1 MQMQIIR
8 IYNGGIEKL
17 IKRILLSASGI
28 LLTIFLLFTACAS
41 NLEQS
46 SASSEETQK
55 PVIAVTI
62 VPEATF
68 AKAVCGDLMEIIT
81 TVPPG
86 YSPETYEPTPQQKEE
101 LSRASIYF
109 AIGVPV
115 EESSILPAAADLNNM
130 KIVRLQD
137 AVAKQ
142 YPDRTFSSGERDPH
156 IWLSP
161 KRAKVMVETIA
172 QQCGELDPAN
182 KQQYEENAQNYLKQ
196 LDELDAELKE
206 IFSKIENKNFLVFH
220 PAFGYLADD
229 YGLTM
234 YSLEEEGKEATP
246 QHLKDMVDFAKQQ
259 NIHAIFYQDE
269 VDSKQSEAF
278 AEEIGGKT
286 VELSPLAPDYIE
298 NLKKMATTMAEA
310 MQ

>member
-1 MQMQIIR
+1 M
-8 IYNGGIEKL
+8 
-17 IKRILLSASGI
+17 KRILLSAYGI
-28 LLTIFLLFTACAS
+28 LLTVLLLFTACAS
-41 NLEQS
+41 NPEQS
-46 SASSEETQK
+46 STTSQETQK

-81 TVPPG
+81 TIPPG
-86 YSPETYEPTPQQKEE
+86 YSPETYEPTPKQKEE
-101 LSRASIYF
+101 LSNASIYF
-109 AIGVPV
+109 AIGVPA
-115 EESSILPAAADLNNM
+115 EEASILPAAADLENL
-130 KIVRLQD
+130 KIIRLQD
-137 AVAKQ
+137 IVAEK

-172 QQCGELDPAN
+172 QQCGELDPSH

-196 LDELDAELKE
+196 LDALDTELNE
-206 IFSKIENKNFLVFH
+206 IFSNIQNKNFLVFH
-220 PAFGYLADD
+220 PAFGYLAED

-234 YSLEEEGKEATP
+234 YALEEEGKEATP
-246 QHLKDMVDFAKQQ
+246 QHMQDMVDFAKRQ

>member
-1 MQMQIIR
+1 MM
-8 IYNGGIEKL
+8 
-17 IKRILLSASGI
+17 KRILLSASGI
-28 LLTIFLLFTACAS
+28 LLTVLLLFTACAS
-41 NLEQS
+41 DSAQS

-86 YSPETYEPTPQQKEE
+86 YSPETYEPTPKQKEE
-101 LSRASIYF
+101 LSHANLYF
-109 AIGVPV
+109 AVGVPV
-115 EESSILPAAADLNNM
+115 EESSILPAAADLKSM
-130 KIVRLQD
+130 KIIRLQD
-137 AVAKQ
+137 IVAEQ
-142 YPDRTFSSGERDPH
+142 YPDRTFPSGERDPH

-161 KRAKVMVETIA
+161 IRAKIMVETIA
-172 QQCGELDPAN
+172 QKCGELDPAH
-182 KQQYEENAQNYLKQ
+182 KQQYEKNAQDYLKQ
-196 LDELDAELKE
+196 LDALDAELKE
-206 IFSKIENKNFLVFH
+206 TFSKIENKNFLVFH
-220 PAFGYLADD
+220 PAFGYLAED

-234 YSLEEEGKEATP
+234 YALEEEGKEATP
-246 QHLKDMVDFAKQQ
+246 QHMKDMVDLAKQQ

-286 VELSPLAPDYIE
+286 VELSPLAADYID
-298 NLKKMATTMAEA
+298 NLKKMAATMAEA